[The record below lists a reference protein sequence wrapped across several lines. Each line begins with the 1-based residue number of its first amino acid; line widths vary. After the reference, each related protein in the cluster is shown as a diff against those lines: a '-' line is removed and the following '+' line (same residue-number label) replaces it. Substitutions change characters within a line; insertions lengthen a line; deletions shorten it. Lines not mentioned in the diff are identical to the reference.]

1 VPPAQLDQIFDRYF
15 SARSSGKTD
24 GAPGFGIGL
33 SIARR
38 NVEAMQ
44 GTIEAENR
52 TPHGLTVR
60 IRLPVAPR
68 VRRIESS
75 GDDG

>member
-1 VPPAQLDQIFDRYF
+1 VPPAQLNEIFDRYF
-15 SARSSGKTD
+15 SARRSGKTD

-38 NVEAMQ
+38 NVEAML
-44 GTIEAENR
+44 GTIEAQNR
-52 TPHGLTVR
+52 APQGLIVH

-68 VRRIESS
+68 VRLYGRAV
-75 GDDG
+75 G